1 MTTAIRPDDL
11 SNPEELE
18 FDVPDQ
24 QPVLADKP
32 NRSMMRTLMYIIAGL
47 MFTLTVAIIVIRGM
61 SQPPLVEPTETTVD
75 ILSGSVERPEQAQP
89 GIEQESDALD
99 DVELDHVDTPLAQP
113 TTVPEAAA
121 TQTQIGPT
129 FEEIQE
135 TLSTFRSDLSQTK
148 EEINSIREQLVIA
161 NKRIN
166 SNENT
171 MQTIQSSL
179 TDLRAKFEADFAAFN
194 ARVEK
199 QIKSLSQK
207 LTPKKPAAKK
217 SPVALEQASP
227 PFNLVSIA
235 QWGSTNIAT
244 VFHNDKLQDI
254 EPGAVIEGWKLYSA
268 TTETITV
275 IRLRDGVRK
284 IMRVGS

>member
-24 QPVLADKP
+24 RPVLADKP

-47 MFTLTVAIIVIRGM
+47 MFVLTVAIIVIRGM
-61 SQPPLVEPTETTVD
+61 SQPPSVDPKETTVD

-89 GIEQESDALD
+89 GTEQESAALD

-135 TLSTFRSDLSQTK
+135 TLSTFRSDLSQAK

-171 MQTIQSSL
+171 MQTIQGSL
-179 TDLRAKFEADFAAFN
+179 TDLRAKFEADFAAIN
-194 ARVEK
+194 AHVEK
-199 QIKSLSQK
+199 QIKSLSQR
-207 LTPKKPAAKK
+207 LTPKQPAAKK
-217 SPVALEQASP
+217 SPVALEQAYP

-244 VFHNDKLQDI
+244 VFHNEKLQDI

-268 TTETITV
+268 TPETITV

-284 IMRVGS
+284 IMRVES